1 MDKNHKY
8 TVEEV
13 LEIVLTLKPE
23 ERIQIQ
29 KEIQKSIL
37 NEQEILDRMN
47 PIHEKYKETYK
58 NNLLLDDPEIEQLV
72 KEDFAKYEATFKA
85 LS

>member
-1 MDKNHKY
+1 MEKNHKY

-13 LEIVLTLKPE
+13 LEIALTLNPE
-23 ERIQIQ
+23 DRILIQ
-29 KEIQKSIL
+29 KEIQKSIF
-37 NEQEILDRMN
+37 NEQEILEKIS

-58 NNLLLDDPEIEQLV
+58 
-72 KEDFAKYEATFKA
+72 A

>member
-1 MDKNHKY
+1 MDPNHKY
-8 TVEEV
+8 TFKEV

-23 ERIQIQ
+23 ERIQVQ

-37 NEQEILDRMN
+37 NEQEILNRIN

-58 NNLLLDDPEIEQLV
+58 SL
-72 KEDFAKYEATFKA
+72 A
-85 LS
+85 

>member
-13 LEIVLTLKPE
+13 LEIALTLKPE
-23 ERIQIQ
+23 ERIQVQ

-37 NEQEILDRMN
+37 NEQEILERMN

-58 NNLLLDDPEIEQLV
+58 
-72 KEDFAKYEATFKA
+72 A
-85 LS
+85 LA

>member
-1 MDKNHKY
+1 MDPNHKY

-13 LEIVLTLKPE
+13 LEIALTLKPE
-23 ERIQIQ
+23 ERIQVQ

-37 NEQEILDRMN
+37 NEQEIHNRIN

-58 NNLLLDDPEIEQLV
+58 SL
-72 KEDFAKYEATFKA
+72 A
-85 LS
+85 